1 MKLISYENEEDA
13 FALLKKQMKSRK
25 IENVV
30 DLLQCEVNRIRKK
43 YFENIVMS
51 RGGRPQAQTTWEK
64 MYTRLFMHLD
74 ICPDCLSVSS
84 AHKPYVCLVR
94 KYSSIF
100 KYI

>member
-43 YFENIVMS
+43 YFENIVMPRRS
-51 RGGRPQAQTTWEK
+51 DPQALTTWEEQ
-64 MYTRLFMHLD
+64 YATRLVILGGLD
-74 ICPDCLSVSS
+74 TTIE
-84 AHKPYVCLVR
+84 AKR
-94 KYSSIF
+94 KLKSEVGIS
-100 KYI
+100 